1 MSGCDNDSE
10 TLNCES
16 LNTLVS
22 ELRSARGRES
32 ELEQSKNVSWVDE
45 LVAAVTDFLSPNAG
59 QAKVEQT
66 KPTAESLAQ
75 LTKRASEALTRNE
88 LDEAASHLSTALPL
102 AKDEARRDVDAL
114 KSYAEAVRKL
124 KAMRAAKR
132 ESAGVLG
139 DLLSLS
145 QPAADGVKLSARADG
160 PRKVLGRAAPNTKP
174 MA

>member
-1 MSGCDNDSE
+1 MSGCDKDSE

-22 ELRSARGRES
+22 ELRSARGRNSAEP
-32 ELEQSKNVSWVDE
+32 ERENVSWVDE

-59 QAKVEQT
+59 QANKAEQA

-75 LTKRASEALTRNE
+75 LTTRASEALMRNA
-88 LDEAASHLSTALPL
+88 LDEAALHLSTALPL
-102 AKDEARRDVDAL
+102 AKDEARQDVDAL
-114 KSYAEAVRKL
+114 KSYAQAVRKL

-132 ESAGVLG
+132 ESTGVLG

-160 PRKVLGRAAPNTKP
+160 PRKVLGRAAPNTK
-174 MA
+174 A